1 MRKKVKEDLKKQVAT
16 QRRENFVSTIT
27 ETPQQISKL
36 NKNLYEI
43 LGEENNDIEWLKQ
56 AAKNAESL
64 VSWWINVCDDIW
76 FYSFQTYLIDVL
88 GSRKPLITY
97 IKNMSTTATKKNMKE
112 LKQLAQ
118 QCGHS
123 TSISEAINICYHLQ
137 EKIKKDL
144 SNPAT
149 KPNTKFHQQEQEY
162 NDIITSPQTSTS
174 KAKEKTYS
182 LGDEIFGWYDDTFES
197 DDFIKKMVSDEEQER
212 QDKAREKTLKI
223 FEDKYYF
230 NEKGMMMTKSS
241 FDSLQEKL
249 KRDDSFIQ

>member
-118 QCGHS
+118 QCSHS
-123 TSISEAINICYHLQ
+123 TSISEAINVCYHLQ

-144 SNPAT
+144 SNPT
-149 KPNTKFHQQEQEY
+149 IKPNTKFHQEEKKY
-162 NDIITSPQTSTS
+162 NERISS
-174 KAKEKTYS
+174 KTAPVTKKEKKPAETNKRS
-182 LGDEIFGWYDDTFES
+182 LADEIFWWSEDNSFSEQLLS
-197 DDFIKKMVSDEEQER
+197 EEEQE
-212 QDKAREKTLKI
+212 KSREKTLKI

-249 KRDDSFIQ
+249 KRDDSFME

>member
-118 QCGHS
+118 QCSHT

-144 SNPAT
+144 SNPAI

-182 LGDEIFGWYDDTFES
+182 LGDEIFGWYDDTFEA

-249 KRDDSFIQ
+249 KRDDSFMQ